1 MPLVPSFRIK
11 LEDQIL
17 QGLATVGKFDGK
29 NPCLTCATSGGRIF
43 VYDPYS
49 RRDEQDTPKVR
60 YLNINKKITA
70 VASGRL
76 DPNLGRDMLLV
87 GTAADVLAYDVEE
100 NRDVFF
106 KEVPEGVSAMV
117 CGRVG
122 GHDQQPLAVVGGSCN
137 ITGYDAE
144 GEERFWTVTG
154 DNVRAMALADVTGDG
169 SNELLVGSDD
179 YEIRVFANDN
189 AISEVTEAEK
199 VVGLAH
205 LSGSRFGYALE
216 NGTVGV
222 YEGKKRRWRIKSK
235 NRVTAFSAFDLTGD
249 GRMEIC
255 VGWSNGKLEV
265 RNEETGEVVYKDT
278 FKSPISALLRAD
290 YRQDGGGDDMICC
303 SLEGEVRGYKTQGAL
318 GGAGALKDDEFMD
331 ENVKEETLVELNQKR
346 QDLLAELKGYE
357 RNTRALYSAGVG
369 GETETTGTIPKDT
382 KVNSSLEM
390 NPEEGCGE
398 LVLSTNNDTVIKAAI
413 LFSEEIF
420 EEEAR
425 FVYFPNPQ
433 RDAKVAI
440 KPKKDSAADVAIKVL
455 VSSRTSS
462 TYHVFEVEFRLPRFC
477 MYVQLK
483 ALPQAPA
490 SSVQVRIAERIV
502 KIARWIDDAFM
513 LQTSRE
519 VDDYSEECGCHMVC
533 LRESKPLSIRA
544 VNAGDEGCDV
554 LVQCDDMDTCG
565 EVIQDMTKALGLGDV
580 ECTADFPY
588 DMERLRE
595 TLTRV
600 DEHNALRSRLVTDV
614 ADASITIKHLVI
626 RAEDSRILQDWKTM
640 KRMYGELRDL
650 NRELIVEHQKRVEN
664 HEALLAALRDVN
676 QTIQKAGKLRAGGP
690 KTRMVAA
697 CRQAIKVNNVHAL
710 FKIIQL
716 GADLAEQTSGFE

>member
-1 MPLVPSFRIK
+1 
-11 LEDQIL
+11 
-17 QGLATVGKFDGK
+17 
-29 NPCLTCATSGGRIF
+29 
-43 VYDPYS
+43 
-49 RRDEQDTPKVR
+49 
-60 YLNINKKITA
+60 
-70 VASGRL
+70 
-76 DPNLGRDMLLV
+76 
-87 GTAADVLAYDVEE
+87 
-100 NRDVFF
+100 
-106 KEVPEGVSAMV
+106 
-117 CGRVG
+117 
-122 GHDQQPLAVVGGSCN
+122 
-137 ITGYDAE
+137 
-144 GEERFWTVTG
+144 
-154 DNVRAMALADVTGDG
+154 
-169 SNELLVGSDD
+169 
-179 YEIRVFANDN
+179 
-189 AISEVTEAEK
+189 
-199 VVGLAH
+199 
-205 LSGSRFGYALE
+205 
-216 NGTVGV
+216 
-222 YEGKKRRWRIKSK
+222 
-235 NRVTAFSAFDLTGD
+235 
-249 GRMEIC
+249 
-255 VGWSNGKLEV
+255 
-265 RNEETGEVVYKDT
+265 
-278 FKSPISALLRAD
+278 
-290 YRQDGGGDDMICC
+290 
-303 SLEGEVRGYKTQGAL
+303 
-318 GGAGALKDDEFMD
+318 
-331 ENVKEETLVELNQKR
+331 VELNQKR

-477 MYVQLK
+477 MYVPLK

-533 LRESKPLSIRA
+533 LRDSKPLSIRA